1 MIPRRIKGIVA
12 AILMAVL
19 IAASLQQG
27 FSDAWQSAYTYAFA
41 PAWPAAASGSTGS
54 ELPQTK
60 LEPELLPA
68 AAGPG
73 PAPSASRMAEA
84 AVPEQP
90 AAPLKAEPLSNRIAE
105 YHINVHLHAEEK
117 LLHGQQTVT
126 WTNPGRGEVSELYF
140 HLYPNA
146 FESPQTT
153 FMRESG
159 GKLRED
165 KATSASFGFMK
176 LESLTT
182 TEGESLLPRL
192 HYVQPDDGNEQDRT
206 LAKLRLPEPVPPG
219 ESITLHLGFQVK
231 LPQVF
236 ARMGYAGDFIMAGQW
251 FPKLAKYET
260 SGTRGRSQ
268 EGWNTHQY
276 HGNSEF
282 YSDFGIYNV
291 KISVPSGYTVAATGF
306 PSQPATDD
314 GTSKTYQ
321 FYAEDVH
328 DFAWAASPDFIYT
341 EEPYSAPGVP
351 GVRIKLYL
359 DPLHENLK
367 DRYLHA
373 AKSALAKLA
382 QWYGQYPY
390 STLSIV
396 VPPKGGNGAGGME
409 YPTLVTGFEADTDN
423 PGYELERVIVHEIGH
438 QYWYGMVASNEF
450 EEAWLDEGLTSY
462 AEDKVMESE
471 YGVSPQHLVEAS
483 YVTDPAPLKLLSWSY
498 RDHNHYAE
506 NVYMRAKLVLV
517 DIENQVG
524 EKTMRKIMRTYFQNY
539 KFKHPSTADFQKTV
553 EQVTRKKWDDYFRH
567 YVYGN
572 LTSDFS
578 VESIAITPVGQQG
591 NSQYESIVVIR
602 KNSGDYRE
610 VPILFQFKDGMA
622 LSKTWDGASS
632 HIQFKLLHSAP
643 LAFAAVDP
651 QHTMVLDNK
660 RINNFLK
667 AEVPEPTSTR
677 WNLGIVKVIEGLL
690 SSLSW

>member
-1 MIPRRIKGIVA
+1 MIPRRTKGIVA
-12 AILMAVL
+12 AILMAIL
-19 IAASLQQG
+19 IGASLQQG
-27 FSDAWQSAYTYAFA
+27 FGDAWQSAYTYAFA
-41 PAWPAAASGSTGS
+41 PAAPPASSLADSTM
-54 ELPQTK
+54 LHPK
-60 LEPELLPA
+60 PELLPA
-68 AAGPG
+68 AAKPE
-73 PAPSASRMAEA
+73 PAPPASRMAEA
-84 AVPEQP
+84 TVTEQP
-90 AAPLKAEPLSNRIAE
+90 VPPPKPEPLSTRVAE
-105 YHINVHLHAEEK
+105 YHINVHLHNDEK

-126 WTNPGRGEVSELYF
+126 WTNPGKREVSELYF

-146 FESPQTT
+146 FESPRTT

-159 GKLRED
+159 GKLRQD
-165 KATSASFGFMK
+165 KATAGSYGFMK

-219 ESITLHLGFQVK
+219 ASITLSLGFQVK

-251 FPKLAKYET
+251 FPKLAKFET
-260 SGTRGRSQ
+260 AGTRGRAQ
-268 EGWNTHQY
+268 EGWNIHQY

-314 GTSKTYQ
+314 GKTKTYQ
-321 FYAEDVH
+321 FYADDVH
-328 DFAWAASPDFIYT
+328 DFAWAASPDFIYA

-373 AKSALAKLA
+373 AKSALAKYA
-382 QWYGQYPY
+382 QWYGEYPY

-409 YPTLVTGFEADTDN
+409 YPTLVTAFEADTDN

-438 QYWYGMVASNEF
+438 QYWYGMVATNEF

-462 AEDKVMESE
+462 SEDKVMESE
-471 YGVSPQHLVEAS
+471 YGVAPQHLVEAS
-483 YVTDPAPLKLLSWSY
+483 YLTHPAPLKLLSWSY
-498 RDHNHYAE
+498 RDHEHYAE

-517 DIENQVG
+517 DIEKQVG
-524 EKTMRKIMRTYFQNY
+524 EKAMRKMMRTYFQKY
-539 KFKHPSTADFQKTV
+539 KFKHPSTADFQKTL
-553 EQVTRKKWDDYFRH
+553 EQVTRKKWDDYFRQ
-567 YVYGN
+567 YVYGS
-572 LTSDFS
+572 LTADFS
-578 VESIAITPVGQQG
+578 VESIEVRPAEQERTDM
-591 NSQYESIVVIR
+591 YESIVVIR
-602 KNSGDYRE
+602 KNGGDYGE
-610 VPILFQFKDGMA
+610 IPILFQFKDGTA
-622 LSKTWDGASS
+622 LSKAWDGASS
-632 HIQFKLLHSAP
+632 HIQFKLLHTAP
-643 LAFAAVDP
+643 LAFAVVDP

-667 AEVPEPTSTR
+667 SEVLESSSTR

-690 SSLSW
+690 GSLSW